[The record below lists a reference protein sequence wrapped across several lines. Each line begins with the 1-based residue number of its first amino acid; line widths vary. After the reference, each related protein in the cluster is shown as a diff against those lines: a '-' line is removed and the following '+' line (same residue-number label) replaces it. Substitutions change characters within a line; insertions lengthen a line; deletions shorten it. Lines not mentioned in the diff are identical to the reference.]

1 MSIVRLVIFGLLAWV
16 AYVVIKSFIRRIKM
30 TNTPPSPTK
39 KTVAA
44 KIVRCA
50 ECGVHVPEQDA
61 VLGEQGRYLCR
72 EHEVKS

>member
-1 MSIVRLVIFGLLAWV
+1 
-16 AYVVIKSFIRRIKM
+16 M